1 MASMMSNLEYKKIIE
16 FIQKEESIKELNKFI
31 RLLEIIHYRFEEI
44 DNIVLKRMSEIQATK
59 K

>member
-1 MASMMSNLEYKKIIE
+1 MASMMSNLEYKNIIE

-31 RLLEIIHYRFEEI
+31 KLLEIIQYRFEEI

-59 K
+59 N